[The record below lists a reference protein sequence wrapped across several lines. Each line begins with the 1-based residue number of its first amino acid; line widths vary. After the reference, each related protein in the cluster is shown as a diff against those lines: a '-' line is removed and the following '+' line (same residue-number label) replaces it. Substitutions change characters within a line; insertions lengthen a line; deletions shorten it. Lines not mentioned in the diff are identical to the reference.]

1 MLFLKSLND
10 IDHDDI
16 HAFSNRFSEGIR
28 VEYKRNFDQNV
39 RKKIPKIVSS
49 FANSYGG
56 VLILGIKTKNGKT
69 VKPFEGFEKNEK
81 EEIELTVENLC
92 LEHIYP
98 IIIPNIK
105 VVELPDSIRVF
116 VVIEVPESS
125 NAPHA
130 IENSTKIYI
139 RTGNQSSPYE
149 LSDLE
154 RIESLIQK
162 RDKSSLIKEE
172 ILNRSLG
179 MIHEFHQT
187 IPDPNVPNITVISH
201 PLFMQRPISGLEVAN
216 VSARNFILNTVNHFN
231 IGDRILRFQGGII
244 SRMKW
249 SDANIYAF
257 NLCGEF
263 GEVFFHQSLDIH
275 ITSAESSI
283 TEEDKE
289 SYISLAECI
298 TTIAY
303 NLMFAE
309 YFYNNCNYRGES
321 LIRIEL
327 NNVLNQKILIGE
339 KGWRNR
345 GNLYSIQK
353 YIFGESQ
360 FSTENISEDIVRIIA
375 EVVYN
380 LVWAFN
386 QSYDSFSMEYVQS
399 IVTDVLQNNKIIS

>member
-10 IDHDDI
+10 IGHDDI
-16 HAFSNRFSEGIR
+16 LSFGDRFSEGIR

-69 VKPFEGFEKNEK
+69 VKPFEGFEKNDK

-98 IIIPNIK
+98 IIIPDIK
-105 VVELPDSIRVF
+105 VIEVPDSNRIF

-162 RDKSSLIKEE
+162 RDKSSLIREE
-172 ILNRSLG
+172 ILNKSLG
-179 MIHEFHQT
+179 MIHEFHRT
-187 IPDPNVPNITVISH
+187 IPDPDVPNVTVISH

-216 VSARNFILNTVNHFN
+216 MSARNFILNTVNRFN
-231 IGDRILRFQGGII
+231 IAERIFRFQGGII
-244 SRMKW
+244 SRNIW
-249 SDANIYAF
+249 SDANFYAF

-263 GEVFFHQSLDIH
+263 GEVIFHRTLDIQTTRV
-275 ITSAESSI
+275 TSS
-283 TEEDKE
+283 TTGTNEEL
-289 SYISLAECI
+289 YISLAECI
-298 TTIAY
+298 WTTAY

-309 YFYNNCNYRGES
+309 YYYNNCNYRGES

-327 NNVLNQKILIGE
+327 NNVLNQKILIRKE
-339 KGWRNR
+339 ERR
-345 GNLYSIQK
+345 TSENLYSIQK

-360 FSTENISEDIVRIIA
+360 FSTENISEDIVRIISEA
-375 EVVYN
+375 VYN
-380 LVWAFN
+380 LAWAFN
-386 QSYDSFSMEYVQS
+386 QSYDSFSMEYVES
-399 IVTDVLQNNKIIS
+399 IVADVLQKNKIIS